1 MAIKVTKKELQNSRV
16 SELLNASDDEFD
28 TLFVDYFASTQSL
41 ESLHKMISNT
51 TDVETIRRL
60 AKAIVLKK

>member
-51 TDVETIRRL
+51 TDVETIRML